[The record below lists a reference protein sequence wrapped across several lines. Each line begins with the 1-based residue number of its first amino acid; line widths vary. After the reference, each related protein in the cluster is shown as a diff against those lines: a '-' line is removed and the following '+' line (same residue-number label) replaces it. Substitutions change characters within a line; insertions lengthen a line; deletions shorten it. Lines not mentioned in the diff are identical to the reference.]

1 MSSYI
6 ELETRYRRLAAI
18 GEATGMLHW
27 DAAVMMPTGGAD
39 ARAEQIAALVSLR
52 HELQCRTDMADLF
65 AAAAE
70 DVDHS
75 AFQSAPPQALRNRTA
90 PVETLFR
97 PR

>member
-70 DVDHS
+70 DDDLS
-75 AFQSAPPQALRNRTA
+75 PWQAANLREMRRGWMHAT
-90 PVETLFR
+90 
-97 PR
+97 